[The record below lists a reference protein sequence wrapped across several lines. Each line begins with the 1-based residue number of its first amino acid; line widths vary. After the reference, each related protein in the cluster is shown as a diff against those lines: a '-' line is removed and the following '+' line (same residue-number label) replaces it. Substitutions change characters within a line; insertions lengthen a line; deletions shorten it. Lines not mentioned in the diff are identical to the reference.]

1 VAVSATTIHNY
12 SRQSKGNETPF
23 PAKTKITPP
32 RAQKKENQKG
42 QYSFSHSLSLS
53 VGSRSR
59 SSEKGKREMDISE
72 EQRAAHKREFL
83 EFLDQDVRT
92 YFSLSSLSIICV

>member
-1 VAVSATTIHNY
+1 M
-12 SRQSKGNETPF
+12 
-23 PAKTKITPP
+23 
-32 RAQKKENQKG
+32 
-42 QYSFSHSLSLS
+42 
-53 VGSRSR
+53 GSRSR

-92 YFSLSSLSIICV
+92 HFSLSLSFNFIYLCVINYDLMVNL